1 MSVDGGRRVQL
12 MATLFLTCLFGLP
25 PAPKADAQ
33 ESLPAQKEPFFHN
46 PIAKG
51 ADPWVIRDP
60 QQPRYLWCKSDNDR
74 GILIFESDDLT
85 KLGKRHLVWKAPDE
99 GPYSKEAWAPE
110 LHAIGD
116 RYYVYF
122 AASDG
127 DNANHLTYVLKSK
140 TSDPLGEYTLHGPM
154 ATGDGED
161 GQSPNVWAI
170 DMTILQHNDKLFA
183 IWSGWDQPGSDN
195 QFLYIAPMSSPTK
208 LSGPRVLV
216 CDNDDHL
223 WERIEPD
230 ASQRGLN
237 EGPEIFQAKGKTSLL
252 YSCGASWL
260 PTYKLGRLELVKDD
274 PLADGAWQKM
284 PEPAFQSTES
294 VYGVGHSCFAQS
306 LDGKQW
312 WHIFHAKVGP
322 EPGWNRALHLQPM
335 NVADDGTPLLGSPL
349 DRTTPIQRP
358 SGQALSGEG

>member
-1 MSVDGGRRVQL
+1 MIAVGEWRVRMTAAL
-12 MATLFLTCLFGLP
+12 IFTCILGCS
-25 PAPKADAQ
+25 AAKTAAAQ
-33 ESLPAQKEPFFHN
+33 DTPSDETKQHFFN

-51 ADPWVIRDP
+51 ADPWVIQDP
-60 QQPRYLWCKSDNDR
+60 HQPRYLWCKSDNDR
-74 GILIFESDDLT
+74 GILIFESSDLT
-85 KLGKRHLVWKAPDE
+85 AMGKRHLVWKAPDE
-99 GPYSKEAWAPE
+99 GPYSREVWAPE

-127 DNANHLTYVLKSK
+127 DNANHLTYVLESK

-161 GQSPNVWAI
+161 GRTPNIWSI
-170 DMTILQHNDKLFA
+170 DMTVLKYNNELFA
-183 IWSGWDQPGSDN
+183 IWSGWDKPGSDN
-195 QFLYIAPMSSPTK
+195 QFLYIAPMSSPIK
-208 LSGPRVLV
+208 LAGPRVLI
-216 CDNDDHL
+216 CDNDDYL

-237 EGPEIFQAKGKTSLL
+237 EGPEIFQANGKTSLL

-274 PLADGAWQKM
+274 PLAAGAWQKL
-284 PEPAFQSTES
+284 PKPAFQSTET
-294 VYGVGHSCFAQS
+294 VYGVGHSCFVRS
-306 LDGKQW
+306 LDEKQW

-335 NVADDGTPLLGSPL
+335 HVTEDGTPLLGSPL

-358 SGQALSGEG
+358 NGQSSTDK